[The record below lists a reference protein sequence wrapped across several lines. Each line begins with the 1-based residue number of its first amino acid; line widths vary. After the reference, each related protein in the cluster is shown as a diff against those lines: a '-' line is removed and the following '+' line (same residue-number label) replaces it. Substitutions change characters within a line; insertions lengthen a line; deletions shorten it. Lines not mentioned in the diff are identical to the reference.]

1 MQARLTVFLLFVG
14 GPATAHPHVF
24 IDTSVTAVLDAQ
36 GRLAAL
42 RLRWDYDDYV
52 SLLLVEEKG
61 ADTDGDGQ
69 VSASEM
75 SVLNGFDMA
84 WGDTFDGDTKVMQDG
99 SDLPLT
105 KGPQNWSSGWQDGHL
120 WSEHTRVLTAPVDL
134 SVGPVTVLVHDDTD
148 YTAYTYTGAAILQDG
163 TASSQPSACR
173 IEVLGPGDTAPDG
186 FLQTIGLFM
195 FGSERVSTT
204 LPAPSESEGPAIR
217 LTCDG

>member
-1 MQARLTVFLLFVG
+1 MVLPCAARYTEGMQARLTVLLLFVA

-120 WSEHTRVLTAPVDL
+120 WSFGQRQ
-134 SVGPVTVLVHDDTD
+134 VGPVLHD
-148 YTAYTYTGAAILQDG
+148 
-163 TASSQPSACR
+163 
-173 IEVLGPGDTAPDG
+173 LGIAVECVTPG
-186 FLQTIGLFM
+186 QIG
-195 FGSERVSTT
+195 RAHV
-204 LPAPSESEGPAIR
+204 
-217 LTCDG
+217 